1 LQALLNL
8 HDEDGQTELA
18 DQVAARIRKLD
29 HDAEVDF
36 ERAVARRDYRTAIKE
51 LERLGAIRKDRR
63 DIAARIADLLTRAG
77 VNRESMQ
84 KLEAAVQKI
93 PTDAPARLAL
103 ADARFARGDHDAL
116 QKALVDAIHSGAD
129 TTAMRDAI
137 DLVEGINELSPYRLD
152 GKKVIAEYEASQQT
166 MPGTAARVLDYS
178 ALWVHAD
185 GSARMLEHEIICIQ
199 SREGREEQTEQRPRG
214 LLLKI
219 RTIKRDGRVFE
230 PELVEGKPT
239 VTMSHLEIGDYIET
253 ETVSILRG
261 DGQGGQRFEGP
272 RWLFR
277 EAKVPYWRS
286 EFIVVSPKDRPLDIE
301 TGGP

>member
-1 LQALLNL
+1 DTSLL
-8 HDEDGQTELA
+8 
-18 DQVAARIRKLD
+18 
-29 HDAEVDF
+29 
-36 ERAVARRDYRTAIKE
+36 
-51 LERLGAIRKDRR
+51 
-63 DIAARIADLLTRAG
+63 
-77 VNRESMQ
+77 
-84 KLEAAVQKI
+84 
-93 PTDAPARLAL
+93 
-103 ADARFARGDHDAL
+103 
-116 QKALVDAIHSGAD
+116 
-129 TTAMRDAI
+129 RDAI
-137 DLVEGINELSPYRLD
+137 ELVDGINELSPYRID
-152 GKKVIAEYEASQQT
+152 GKKVIAEYEASQQS

-178 ALWVHAD
+178 ALWVHPD

-214 LLLKI
+214 LVLKI

-230 PELVEGKPT
+230 PEIVEGKPT
-239 VTMSHLEIGDYIET
+239 VTMSHLEVGDYIET

-301 TGGP
+301 AGGPVPKPQVTESGALAIHRWRVDQSPALPEEPASAPVEEFLPNVRVSWGINLRDTVARMVDAAGDETPRDPRLATMAEDIISGRLLPKGKQ